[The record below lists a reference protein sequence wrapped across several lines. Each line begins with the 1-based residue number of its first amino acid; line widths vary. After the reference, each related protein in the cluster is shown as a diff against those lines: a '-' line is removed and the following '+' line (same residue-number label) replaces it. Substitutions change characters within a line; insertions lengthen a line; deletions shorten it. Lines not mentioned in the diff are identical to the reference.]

1 MLLYWVKITYR
12 MTSCLTTDARG
23 CAECSLEP
31 ISTKDLLKWAVNSEQ
46 NGGGGIR
53 KKPTNY
59 GKYSIEMVNILPNAG
74 FLQPTASIRGE
85 EEKRHINS
93 TLSTVRI
100 APFQATPEV
109 FWTMLK

>member
-1 MLLYWVKITYR
+1 MYLYIINAIVLGENYLSYDLLFEDR
-12 MTSCLTTDARG
+12 SRG

-31 ISTKDLLKWAVNSEQ
+31 ISTKDLLKWAVNGEQ

-74 FLQPTASIRGE
+74 FLQPHQYEGRKRKGISIQHSAQSE
-85 EEKRHINS
+85 
-93 TLSTVRI
+93 
-100 APFQATPEV
+100 
-109 FWTMLK
+109 